1 MKKIEKD
8 KAIELRKKGRSYKEI
23 ANTLQLSKSTL
34 SLWLK
39 DCKWSQSLK
48 QKLIKES
55 KNSSKNRL
63 ILLNKARSLKL
74 SLRYQQAE
82 KEAISEFQKLRNNR
96 LFITTI
102 SLYWGEGD
110 RVFKNGIVRISNVD
124 PVMLKVFNLFLKE
137 ICFVEVSKIRAGILI
152 YPDLNY
158 KECLKFWSQ
167 QVNIQEERF
176 FQPTSIKGKSNK
188 NKTGHGVCIVSVHD
202 KYLKKKVLTWLEL
215 FKKET
220 PFAGIV

>member
-23 ANTLQLSKSTL
+23 ADILQLSKSTL

-39 DCKWSQSLK
+39 DYKWSQSLK

-55 KNSSKNRL
+55 KNNSKNRL

-74 SLRYQQAE
+74 SLEYQQAE
-82 KEAISEFQKLRNNR
+82 EEAISEFQKLQNNR
-96 LFITTI
+96 LFVTAV

-124 PVMLKVFNLFLKE
+124 PVMLK
-137 ICFVEVSKIRAGILI
+137 GI
-152 YPDLNY
+152 
-158 KECLKFWSQ
+158 
-167 QVNIQEERF
+167 
-176 FQPTSIKGKSNK
+176 
-188 NKTGHGVCIVSVHD
+188 
-202 KYLKKKVLTWLEL
+202 
-215 FKKET
+215 
-220 PFAGIV
+220 